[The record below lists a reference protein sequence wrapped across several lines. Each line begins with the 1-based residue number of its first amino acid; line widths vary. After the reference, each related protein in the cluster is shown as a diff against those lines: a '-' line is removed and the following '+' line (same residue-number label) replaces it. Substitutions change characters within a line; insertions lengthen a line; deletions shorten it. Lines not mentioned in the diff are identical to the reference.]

1 MMQRPLRKKSVS
13 SGRPSRACAWLGAC
27 VLVLVACAAK
37 LPPAYVASRTQ
48 AERAYERGDYGRAA
62 KLWADAAQ
70 KAPPGRE
77 REEARYRQATSLER
91 SGDDASADALYRV
104 LEISP
109 GERSERAAY
118 ARAEI
123 AERHVAKSDS
133 FDALRSAILKYPNSG
148 LARGAATRYLA
159 REAELGGAER
169 ALAATEALLAQV
181 RSTELEESLLYARA
195 RRLEDLERKAAARDA
210 FIELARR
217 FPYPHGAYWDDA
229 LLAAARID
237 QGLGDYQA
245 ALTALEQLLSAR
257 ETSRLNGSYERVSY
271 AEARF
276 LSAEIWR
283 DGLHDPTRARS
294 AFRRVWT
301 DHPTSRLRDDALF
314 EEALTAL
321 ASGDAGG
328 ACDPARLL
336 LRSEPDSRY
345 AACAADLCPTVSSG
359 AKACHAYL
367 QERIAR
373 ARSRP
378 ATARDDHSSS
388 SSR

>member
-1 MMQRPLRKKSVS
+1 MS
-13 SGRPSRACAWLGAC
+13 SGKPSKARAWLCAGVLAACAPR
-27 VLVLVACAAK
+27 
-37 LPPAYVASRTQ
+37 LPPAYVKSR
-48 AERAYERGDYGRAA
+48 AEAEHAYERGEYARAA

-77 REEARYRQATSLER
+77 REEARYRQAASLER
-91 SGDDASADALYRV
+91 SGDDASAETLYRGI
-104 LEISP
+104 ESTP

-123 AERHVAKSDS
+123 AERHLAKNDS
-133 FDALRSAILKYPNSG
+133 LSALRSVIVRYPNSG

-169 ALAATEALLAQV
+169 ALAATEALLAEV
-181 RSTELEESLLYARA
+181 RHSELEESLVYARA
-195 RRLEDLERKAAARDA
+195 RRLEELERNEAAREA
-210 FIELARR
+210 FLDLARR

-237 QGLGDYQA
+237 QRLGNYQA
-245 ALTALEQLLSAR
+245 ALETLDRLLSAR
-257 ETSRLNGSYERVSY
+257 ETSRLNGSYERSGY

-283 DGLHDPTRARS
+283 DNLKDPLRARA
-294 AFRRVWT
+294 AFRRVWA

-321 ASGDAGG
+321 ASGDANG
-328 ACDPARLL
+328 ACEPARLL

-345 AACAADLCPTVSSG
+345 AACVTELCPTVSSG
-359 AKACHAYL
+359 AKACHGYL
-367 QERIAR
+367 QERISR

-378 ATARDDHSSS
+378 ATSRDDHSSS